1 MQQLTQRGFIYRD
14 SEMRFLEDRYV
25 AASLEFLDIY
35 DRELKDECPNCGS
48 DDVEHLSRVIEYL
61 HDVLGWNAGKSRNRR
76 IGGWAVKIFK
86 EE

>member
-25 AASLEFLDIY
+25 AASLEFLVIY
-35 DRELKDECPNCGS
+35 DGGLKDECPNCGS
-48 DDVEHLSRVIEYL
+48 DDVEHLSRVTEYL
-61 HDVLGWNAGKSRNRR
+61 HDVLGWNAGNSRNWR

-86 EE
+86 QG